1 MIAVLFIYLYPE
13 YGICDFRFAIKSRHC
28 RQFKH
33 SEMLLPVTRQL
44 LSVWLPA
51 SQRFLSTDRK
61 QFLTIT
67 TASLPR
73 SFTLPPY
80 KINTEDMKKTLTQCV
95 AFCLSV
101 CFQRYS
107 MIQFPYGKH
116 YIQRFKIIKSQQ
128 YTTPGFRLRIQE
140 VRSARWIGNTG
151 EWAFW

>member
-1 MIAVLFIYLYPE
+1 MWLQSSSSTCIRSMGYVIFDLRSKADTV
-13 YGICDFRFAIKSRHC
+13 DSSNTA
-28 RQFKH
+28 
-33 SEMLLPVTRQL
+33 VTRQL

-51 SQRFLSTDRK
+51 SLRFLSTDRK

-67 TASLPR
+67 TASLSR
-73 SFTLPPY
+73 SFTLPSY
-80 KINTEDMKKTLTQCV
+80 KINTADMKKTLIQCV

-140 VRSARWIGNTG
+140 VRSARWIANTW